1 MSDSPCRRWCFA
13 TGWRSARTSLSAG
26 EEERMKWLKYLLV
39 IGVIAG
45 IIVMVRRKQS
55 S

>member
-1 MSDSPCRRWCFA
+1 VRRNQ
-13 TGWRSARTSLSAG
+13 
-26 EEERMKWLKYLLV
+26 MKWLKYLLV

-45 IIVMVRRKQS
+45 IIVMVTRKQS